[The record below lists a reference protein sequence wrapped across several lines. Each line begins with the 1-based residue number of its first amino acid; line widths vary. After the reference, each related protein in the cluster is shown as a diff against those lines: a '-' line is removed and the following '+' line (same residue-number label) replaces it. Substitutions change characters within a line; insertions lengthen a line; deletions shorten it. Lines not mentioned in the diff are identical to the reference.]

1 MVRNP
6 VRKNKL
12 RSTLIVII
20 VATLPC
26 YLLGMIVLWIGNSV
40 KNHQNITPTVT
51 LTATLDTWGGKP
63 TATLPPIPTSPGIDT
78 PTPTSTLEPTATI
91 TYTIPTNTPTY
102 TPTVAPTNTATLSP
116 SATETATTAP
126 IPVETTVVPLPTTGP

>member
-20 VATLPC
+20 FATLPC

-40 KNHQNITPTVT
+40 IDQQNITPTVT
-51 LTATLDTWGGKP
+51 MTATLDPWGGIP
-63 TATLPPIPTSPGIDT
+63 TATLPPIPTSPAIETAT
-78 PTPTSTLEPTATI
+78 PTITLPPTATI
-91 TYTIPTNTPTY
+91 TYVIPSNTPTLSA
-102 TPTVAPTNTATLSP
+102 TPTATSTI
-116 SATETATTAP
+116 TETPTTTET
-126 IPVETTVVPLPTTGP
+126 PVVTETTVVP

>member
-20 VATLPC
+20 FATLPC

-40 KNHQNITPTVT
+40 INNQNITPTVT
-51 LTATLDTWGGKP
+51 ETATIDPWGGVP
-63 TATLPPIPTSPGIDT
+63 TNTLPPIATSPLIETAT
-78 PTPTSTLEPTATI
+78 PTITLPPTATI
-91 TYTIPTNTPTY
+91 TYVIPSNTPTLS
-102 TPTVAPTNTATLSP
+102 ATP
-116 SATETATTAP
+116 SATATITETPEPTVTETIAVVDTTTAP
-126 IPVETTVVPLPTTGP
+126 